1 MIFNGFH
8 TRKVIEMSQ
17 KKVNAL
23 MAVDSA
29 SVLEKSV
36 SDFKLYAK
44 QTALGILEMGR
55 VVYEAKT
62 SLRNSDEFAV
72 FCKRVGY
79 ESNSSSIKKLKRI
92 GEKYVYLKT
101 QAQHLPNNWTSLY
114 EISGLTE
121 STLNDLISKG
131 LIHQNVLG
139 AEIKMFL
146 KNQSAEL
153 IEEGVSNTQVKEV
166 LNGTG
171 YGFECQLENVT
182 DLAFKAQLQMIIEN
196 LKRMKVKVVLSK
208 ELKSALQPPLAKAA

>member
-1 MIFNGFH
+1 
-8 TRKVIEMSQ
+8 MSQ
-17 KKVNAL
+17 KKVNTVMSVASL
-23 MAVDSA
+23 

-44 QTALGILEMGR
+44 QTAIGILEMGR
-55 VVYEAKT
+55 VVYEAKA
-62 SLRNSDEFAV
+62 SLRDSDEFAM
-72 FCKRVGY
+72 FCKQVGY
-79 ESNSSSIKKLKRI
+79 EPNSSSIKKLKRI
-92 GEKYVYLKT
+92 GEKYVYLKS

-121 STLNDLISKG
+121 SALSDLISKG

-139 AEIKMFL
+139 SEIKMFL

-153 IEEGVSNTQVKEV
+153 IEESVSKTQVKEV

-171 YGFECQLENVT
+171 YGFECQLDDVT

-196 LKRMKVKVVLSK
+196 LKRMKVKVVLTK
-208 ELKSALQPPLAKAA
+208 ELKSALQPAVAKAA